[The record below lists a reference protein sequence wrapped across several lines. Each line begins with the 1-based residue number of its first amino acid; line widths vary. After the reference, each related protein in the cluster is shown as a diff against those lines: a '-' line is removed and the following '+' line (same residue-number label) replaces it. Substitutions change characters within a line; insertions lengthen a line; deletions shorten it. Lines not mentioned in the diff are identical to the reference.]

1 VFLLYAFIRIIGNCK
16 KLKVSFNIKKGDFM
30 KRVMS
35 VFMLVVLIIAVV
47 ITPGA
52 SNISAEPDLK
62 IQPAPTG
69 KVPAFPG
76 AEGGGMYTTGGRGGE
91 VYEVTNLNDS
101 GEGSLRD
108 AVSKGNRT
116 VVFRVSGNIELESP
130 LNIAGSNITIAG
142 QTAPGDGIC
151 IKNYGVEIGGDNII
165 IRYIRV
171 RPGDSFKN
179 QQDAFTCMDRKN
191 LIIDHCSFSWST
203 DEVCSPY
210 QNENVT
216 VQWSIIAES
225 LKLSSHPKGAHGYG
239 AIFGGINSTYHHNLI
254 LHHSSRNPRF
264 DGNGDGTII
273 HNNDYVNNVVYNW
286 GFNSA
291 YGGEV
296 NVYTN
301 MIANYYKPGPDTL
314 KGVMSR
320 IFDAIDKDSKLYVAE
335 NYVEGSAE
343 VTADNWKGVK
353 EIPSEVNKLSEPVQT
368 LEIAKQSA
376 QDAYKAVLENAGATL
391 PKRDALDQRY
401 VNDVINGTGR
411 QINSQEEVGGWPE
424 LTQTEPPVDTDHDG
438 MPDEWEKANGLD
450 PQNPDDRNDDN
461 DNDGYTNLEE
471 YLNSITT
478 NGSKNPTVKISN
490 ISDNAVFDA
499 NSSVTITAEASDS
512 DGEIEKVVFYDGS
525 TKIGE
530 VQQKPYSIKIDAI
543 EEGEHYLSA
552 VAIDNTGTKTQS
564 AVLRVYANENNTIEP
579 WASKDIGSV
588 KISGSSSLADDI
600 LTIKGTG
607 KIGDEKDAFHYTYQK
622 LSGDGEITAKIT
634 FVKPKETDA
643 TAGIMIRESLD
654 DDSPTALL
662 ALAYKKEMTKKAVFK
677 SRDEK
682 GAKMQSVT
690 EQDISDM
697 PYWLKLVRKE
707 GKITAYISRI
717 GGEDWEEIGSVE
729 DKMRSDVYIGFSI
742 DSNQS
747 DNNICNYYK
756 AEVSDILLTGNITS
770 AREEGL
776 SLGLPVY
783 IAAGAVIAVIL
794 FLLMLFIIKRKKKNN
809 KDVTE

>member
-1 VFLLYAFIRIIGNCK
+1 
-16 KLKVSFNIKKGDFM
+16 M

-35 VFMLVVLIIAVV
+35 VIMIAVLILAVT
-47 ITPGA
+47 IIPGVK
-52 SNISAEPDLK
+52 NISDEQDVK
-62 IQPAPTG
+62 IQSIPTG

-76 AEGGGMYTTGGRGGE
+76 AEGGGMYTSGGRGGE

-108 AVSKGNRT
+108 AVSKSNRT

-130 LNIAGSNITIAG
+130 LSIAGSNITIAG

-151 IKNYGVEIGGDNII
+151 IKNYGIEIGGDNII

-171 RPGDSFKN
+171 RPGDYLKN
-179 QQDAFTCMDRKN
+179 QQDAFTCMNRKN
-191 LIIDHCSFSWST
+191 IIIDHCSFSWST

-210 QNENVT
+210 QNENIT

-225 LKLSSHPKGAHGYG
+225 LRLASHPKGAHGYG

-254 LHHSSRNPRF
+254 IHHSSRNPRF
-264 DGNGDGTII
+264 DGNQGGTVA
-273 HNNDYVNNVVYNW
+273 HNNDYVNNVIYNW

-314 KGVMSR
+314 ESVKSR
-320 IFDAIDKDSKLYVAE
+320 IFDSIDKDSKFYIAE
-335 NYVEGSAE
+335 NYVEGSPE
-343 VTADNWKGVK
+343 VTADNWKGVN
-353 EIPSEVNKLSEPVQT
+353 EVPSEDNKLSKPVKT
-368 LEIAKQSA
+368 LEINKQSA
-376 QDAYKAVLENAGATL
+376 QDAYKAILENAGATL

-411 QINSQEEVGGWPE
+411 MINSQEEAGGWPE
-424 LTQTEPPVDTDHDG
+424 LTQAEPPADSDHDG
-438 MPDEWEKANGLD
+438 MPDEWEKENGLN
-450 PQNPDDRNDDN
+450 PQNPEDRNYDN

-478 NGSKNPTVKISN
+478 NGSKNPSAKISN
-490 ISDNAVFDA
+490 ISDNAIFEA
-499 NSSVTITAEASDS
+499 NSSVTITADASDS

-525 TKIGE
+525 EKIGE
-530 VQQKPYSIKIDAI
+530 AQQKPYSIKIDGI

-552 VAIDNTGTKTQS
+552 VAVDNTGTKTQS
-564 AVLRVYANENNTIEP
+564 AVLRVYANENNSIAP
-579 WASKDIGSV
+579 WASKDIGNV
-588 KISGSSSLADDI
+588 KIAGSSSLRDNI

-607 KIGDEKDAFHYTYQK
+607 KIGDKKDTFHYTYQK
-622 LSGDGEITAKIT
+622 LSGDGEVTAKIT
-634 FVKPKETDA
+634 FVKPKEIDA

-654 DDSPTALL
+654 EDSPATVL
-662 ALAYKKEMTKKAVFK
+662 ALAYKKEMTKKAVIK

-682 GAKMQSVT
+682 GAEMQSVV
-690 EQDISDM
+690 EKDITDI

-707 GKITAYISRI
+707 GKITAYISRM
-717 GGEDWEEIGSVE
+717 GNEWEEIGSVE
-729 DKMRSDVYIGFSI
+729 DKMGNDVYIGFSI
-742 DSNQS
+742 DSNQG
-747 DNNICNYYK
+747 NNKVYNYYK
-756 AEVSDILLTGNITS
+756 AEVSDISLTGNISS
-770 AREEGL
+770 AGEDGSEI
-776 SLGLPVY
+776 SWPVY
-783 IAAGAVIAVIL
+783 IAAGAAVAVIL
-794 FLLMLFIIKRKKKNN
+794 CVAVILLLRKKKMQV
-809 KDVTE
+809 KRI